1 MTALDLARQQY
12 KAGDNMFRAG
22 VKVRLLANIRQTGL
36 DPDSAAFI
44 KAVSDE
50 RNNLPLPE

>member
-12 KAGDNMFRAG
+12 NAGDNMFRAG
-22 VKVRLLANIRQTGL
+22 VKVRLLANIRRTCL
-36 DPDSAAFI
+36 DADSAFI

-50 RNNLPLPE
+50 RNNLPLP